1 MRIIIVLIV
10 LSSFII
16 ANGNNRELP
25 IGLTDLEKLRINEIY
40 TMGRDTDPPPVPIR
54 NIAEYERMQ
63 GVIIRYPFGI
73 SLDII
78 AEMSEDVFIYCLV
91 SANQQNSAFQAM
103 ENGSVIM
110 QNVEFVLGPT
120 DSYWTRDYGPWWVV
134 DGNNN
139 ISIVDFTYNRP
150 RPNDND
156 APIKIS
162 DHLDVPYFA
171 TDIIHAGGNYMTD
184 GMGIGAS
191 SDLVYVENTISN
203 QEVHLKMQQYYGIDT
218 YHVVEDPNN
227 TYIDHIDCWGKYLS
241 PTKVLIRAVPTNH
254 AQYNEIE
261 QTASYFSSSLNTW
274 GEPWQLYRVWTP
286 GNEPY
291 TNSIILNEKVLVP
304 TTGGSWDDEAIS
316 TYQEALPGYEILGY
330 SGTWESTDALHC
342 RVKGIPDLQ
351 MLQIF
356 HNPLNDGTN
365 PNDSGYAIEALIDDI
380 SQSGLIDDSLKVYWK
395 IPDSVTWNFE
405 ELYLEDDTETWRGVI
420 PTISDSNMIQYFIR
434 AADSSGRIES
444 SPLAGWHTFYAH
456 PINICADWSIGDLDY
471 SGEIDLFDILL
482 LVDYYNNNVNG
493 ICPGTVSDINS
504 DNQISI
510 LDIIFLVNIVINQ

>member
-1 MRIIIVLIV
+1 MGSI
-10 LSSFII
+10 SS
-16 ANGNNRELP
+16 
-25 IGLTDLEKLRINEIY
+25 
-40 TMGRDTDPPPVPIR
+40 
-54 NIAEYERMQ
+54 
-63 GVIIRYPFGI
+63 
-73 SLDII
+73 
-78 AEMSEDVFIYCLV
+78 
-91 SANQQNSAFQAM
+91 
-103 ENGSVIM
+103 
-110 QNVEFVLGPT
+110 
-120 DSYWTRDYGPWWVV
+120 
-134 DGNNN
+134 
-139 ISIVDFTYNRP
+139 
-150 RPNDND
+150 
-156 APIKIS
+156 
-162 DHLDVPYFA
+162 
-171 TDIIHAGGNYMTD
+171 
-184 GMGIGAS
+184 
-191 SDLVYVENTISN
+191 
-203 QEVHLKMQQYYGIDT
+203 
-218 YHVVEDPNN
+218 
-227 TYIDHIDCWGKYLS
+227 
-241 PTKVLIRAVPTNH
+241 TKVLIRAVPTNH

-365 PNDSGYAIEALIDDI
+365 PNDSGYVIEALIDDI